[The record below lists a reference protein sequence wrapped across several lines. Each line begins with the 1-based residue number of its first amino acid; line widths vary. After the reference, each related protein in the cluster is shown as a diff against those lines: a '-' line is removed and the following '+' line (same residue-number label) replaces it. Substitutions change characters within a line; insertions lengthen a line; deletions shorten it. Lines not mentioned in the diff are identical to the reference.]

1 MGNQRRN
8 NHSRTQQRA
17 ADRDDLLKLGSS
29 STKRSQ
35 PRSGKNAPGDEE
47 WQTLNAQIGALES
60 FLTGASARV
69 DRQRRQRLE
78 NILPPLDRTDLPR
91 DHHRMS
97 RWQERNHYGERQR
110 HGVSF
115 FLLFCTVCAL
125 LWWLLHS
132 STAM

>member
-8 NHSRTQQRA
+8 TRSRSQKWA
-17 ADRDDLLKLGSS
+17 SDRDDLLKLEPLSK
-29 STKRSQ
+29 KRGQS
-35 PRSGKNAPGDEE
+35 RSAKGAPADEE

-60 FLTGASARV
+60 FLTGASARA

-78 NILPPLDRTDLPR
+78 NILPPLDRADLPR

-115 FLLFCTVCAL
+115 FLLFCAVCAL
-125 LWWLLHS
+125 LWWLLQTS
-132 STAM
+132 ASM